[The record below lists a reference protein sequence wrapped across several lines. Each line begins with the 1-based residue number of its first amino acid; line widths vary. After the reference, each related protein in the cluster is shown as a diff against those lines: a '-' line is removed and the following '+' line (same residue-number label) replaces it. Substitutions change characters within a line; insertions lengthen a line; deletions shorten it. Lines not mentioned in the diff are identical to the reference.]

1 MADESLHNATKRD
14 LVKTIAERSGL
25 SQAQARSLVQIT
37 FDTLIDTLI
46 SDRRIELRRFG
57 VFAIRR
63 RAARVGRNPRTGKTI
78 PVRARFAVT
87 FKPGKPLEARVAKL
101 AAQDTTPRSG
111 SPLPER

>member
-1 MADESLHNATKRD
+1 MADEPLHNATKRD

-25 SQAQARSLVQIT
+25 SQAQVRSLVQIT

-63 RAARVGRNPRTGKTI
+63 RAARTSSSRSRPATG
-78 PVRARFAVT
+78 PMASR
-87 FKPGKPLEARVAKL
+87 
-101 AAQDTTPRSG
+101 
-111 SPLPER
+111 